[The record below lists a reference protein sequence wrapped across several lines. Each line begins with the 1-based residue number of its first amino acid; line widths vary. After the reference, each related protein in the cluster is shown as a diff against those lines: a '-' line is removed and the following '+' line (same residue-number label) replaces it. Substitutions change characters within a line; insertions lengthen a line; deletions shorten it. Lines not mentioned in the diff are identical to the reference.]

1 MVGRQPTKH
10 HAARV
15 GEDDAD
21 RLALE
26 TLAQQALQHR
36 QGAAG
41 QRRAGAGIANVARV
55 DVASRDI
62 PPPRTLPARQDRVTS
77 GATAGPPPS
86 AAEFRCVPLTL
97 RSHPKTSN
105 SFPEFDSMFHG
116 GKPGLP
122 DQPRVGQRTD
132 RHSLGEGW
140 GQCPRPFPPGL
151 LQPPPGPADPRQH
164 LPLPPGR
171 LDLLADRHPPIAPAA
186 FRELDAAAVLTGP
199 SLPVPLL
206 TRPIAPFGL
215 TWSAPRPRAKA
226 PPRSPKPSAFPA
238 PPSTGTWPSSSAR
251 TAGHLA
257 PGRSFGSPGPI
268 SRSPAPPTRARACG
282 RLTRAA
288 RSWP

>member
-1 MVGRQPTKH
+1 MSRTWPGSSGC
-10 HAARV
+10 AARN
-15 GEDDAD
+15 
-21 RLALE
+21 RCLA
-26 TLAQQALQHR
+26 
-36 QGAAG
+36 
-41 QRRAGAGIANVARV
+41 RASPVP
-55 DVASRDI
+55 S
-62 PPPRTLPARQDRVTS
+62 VTA

-97 RSHPKTSN
+97 RSHPKTSDL
-105 SFPEFDSMFHG
+105 FPEFDSMFRVANRAFLTSHAPAEDG
-116 GKPGLP
+116 SALPRRGLGP
-122 DQPRVGQRTD
+122 V
-132 RHSLGEGW
+132 
-140 GQCPRPFPPGL
+140 PRPVPPGL

-164 LPLPPGR
+164 PPLPPGR

-186 FRELDAAAVLTGP
+186 FRKLDAAAVLTGP

-215 TWSAPRPRAKA
+215 TWSAPPPRAKA

-251 TAGHLA
+251 TAGHHA
-257 PGRSFGSPGPI
+257 SGRSFGSPGPI

-282 RLTRAA
+282 RLTSAA